1 MKIDNVSVLTA
12 SYPDSRGYK
21 LHYLFVR
28 VELADGVVGYG
39 EISDG
44 WGCLFPAIEGA
55 VVESAI
61 APLVQGQELDSVPRI
76 MSLVT
81 GRLSRRPGLVGA
93 TAHALSGV
101 DIALWDALGKSR
113 GVPVSELIGGWRTE
127 IPVYASGAFLSE
139 MSAKDHAQ
147 YLGECLERGVK
158 AVKVRTALEWRS
170 DMAVLKELRSL
181 LGEDIR
187 IFVDGTENYSL
198 AAALQM
204 CRAFAEAGVEM
215 FEEPIPQGSR
225 SARQELVSQSPIAI
239 GYGEHLSMASEFEDT
254 AVNRMA
260 SILQPDPAITGGILE
275 MLKVGDIAEYHGL
288 PVMPHS
294 AAGPVSLAACLHACS
309 AMRNVPMFEYPA
321 ARNEF
326 SELVT
331 NSLELSPSALRNGC
345 LQVPEGP
352 GLGIEVDEAQL
363 ARLPY
368 DPDDMSGGPSEWSIG
383 AVF

>member
-1 MKIDNVSVLTA
+1 MKIDNVSVLAAT
-12 SYPDSRGYK
+12 YPDSRGYQ

-28 VELADGVVGYG
+28 IELGNGVVGYG

-44 WGCLFPAIEGA
+44 WGCLFPLIEGA
-55 VVESAI
+55 VIESAI
-61 APLVQGQELDSVPRI
+61 APLVQGEELDSVPRI

-81 GRLSRRPGLVGA
+81 GRLGRRPGLVGA
-93 TAHALSGV
+93 TAHALSGL

-113 GVPVSELIGGWRTE
+113 ECPVSELIGGWRTE
-127 IPVYASGAFLSE
+127 IPVYASGAFLAE
-139 MSAKDHAQ
+139 MSAEGHVE
-147 YLGECLERGVK
+147 YLGECLERGVR

-170 DMAVLKELRSL
+170 DLAVLKELRSL
-181 LGEDIR
+181 LGDDIR

-204 CRAFAEAGVEM
+204 CQAFADLGVEM
-215 FEEPIPQGSR
+215 FEEPIPQASR
-225 SARQELVSQSPIAI
+225 SARQDLVAKSPIAI
-239 GYGEHLSMASEFEDT
+239 GYGEHLSMALEFEDT

-275 MLKVGDIAEYHGL
+275 MLKVGTIADHHGL

-309 AMRNVPMFEYPA
+309 AMRNVSMFEYPA

-326 SELVT
+326 SELI
-331 NSLELSPSALRNGC
+331 SSSSQLSPSALRDGC
-345 LQVPEGP
+345 LQVPQGP

-363 ARLPY
+363 ACFPY
-368 DPDDMSGGPSEWSIG
+368 DPGDVATGPSEWSIG
-383 AVF
+383 SVF